1 MKIIKVEH
9 KGNVILELQADDM
22 TNISNAIHHYLE
34 TSDRKEELKNEL
46 KNIRAIL
53 LTCNNICQYGQ
64 PLVESTH
71 KIINDFPK
79 CKGELGND

>member
-1 MKIIKVEH
+1 MKIIKVGYKE
-9 KGNVILELQADDM
+9 NAIIELEADDM
-22 TNISNAIHHYLE
+22 TNISNAIHHYLK
-34 TSDRKEELKNEL
+34 TNDRKNEF

-79 CKGELGND
+79 FKGELGNE